1 MRSVLVET
9 KFAFFV
15 GLAILLAAGGRA
27 IDLSRSRGQAPVAT
41 R

>member
-1 MRSVLVET
+1 VIVET

-27 IDLSRSRGQAPVAT
+27 IEMARNRGQPSVAT
-41 R
+41 G